1 MGCKESNQTKTI
13 IYLYRFRPAIVKECI
28 HQVLVERLHDKSY
41 DGEEVMEW
49 SKSIS
54 DEIKNK
60 LKGILGP
67 LAYKGL
73 DKQIF

>member
-1 MGCKESNQTKTI
+1 MDWSKLLSIK
-13 IYLYRFRPAIVKECI
+13 YLYRFRPAIVKECI

-49 SKSIS
+49 SKNIS

-60 LKGILGP
+60 LKGTVGP
-67 LAYKGL
+67 LA
-73 DKQIF
+73 QV